1 MSRKTQSAR
10 QLEANRRNALKST
23 GPRTPEGKLRASRN
37 AVTHGLTARHEVLS
51 IEDRAE
57 YEALRAALIS
67 EHQPVGVQE
76 LLLVTQVAAAFQ
88 RIQRIHLAQVAI
100 FEQHLDEDESATGG
114 ATLAN
119 SMTRHAAAYDVL
131 RRYEATANSV
141 YFRSLNQLLKL
152 QAIRRRTENGFV
164 SQPVQL
170 EEEVIRAHSRP
181 FAAKKAKIEIP
192 PPQDRECRTPSSTCT
207 ATPTTLSSTEPV
219 KSSA

>member
-1 MSRKTQSAR
+1 MSRKTQSPK

-37 AVTHGLTARHEVLS
+37 AVTHGLTARHAVLS
-51 IEDRAE
+51 IEDRDE
-57 YEALRAALIS
+57 YETLRAALIA

-88 RIQRIHLAQVAI
+88 RIQRIHLAQVAL

-164 SQPVQL
+164 SQP
-170 EEEVIRAHSRP
+170 EEKELIRVHRRP
-181 FAAKKAKIEIP
+181 SAAKEAKIVVP
-192 PPQDRECRTPSSTCT
+192 PPQDPECRTPSSTCI
-207 ATPTTLSSTEPV
+207 ATPTTPCSTGPV